1 MSQIAYDPVKDKF
14 AGIIRNSRFLR
25 WLFYLTLDLFF
36 LRSWHVRKILRELK
50 HTNGDKINKILDAG
64 NGFGQYDRVL
74 LNIFSHSFVKAVDVK
89 DDYLDDCRFYFKK
102 QIENGRMEIEKQ
114 DLLEY
119 KEPGYDLVLCVDVL
133 EHIHEDVRVMKNM
146 FESLNLGG
154 FFLMHSPSHLAEE
167 DAGDDEF
174 FVDEHARAGYSNEDI
189 SKKLK
194 LAGFNPVKIL
204 YTYGKFGHAAWV
216 MLIKLPMLFL
226 NRVGFF
232 GVLLLP
238 FWYILT
244 LLPSLILMLTDTVS
258 SNQSGTGILA
268 LAQKSQKQTK

>member
-25 WLFYLTLDLFF
+25 WLFYMALDLFF
-36 LRSWHVRKILRELK
+36 LRSWHVRKVLKELK
-50 HTNGDKINKILDAG
+50 RTEGNKIHKILDAG

-74 LNIFSHSFVKAVDVK
+74 LNIFKHSYVKAVDVK
-89 DDYLDDCRFYFKK
+89 EDYLDDCRFYFKK

-133 EHIHEDVRVMKNM
+133 EHIHEDVRVMENM
-146 FESLNLGG
+146 FESLKPGG

-167 DAGDDEF
+167 DAGEDDF
-174 FVDEHARAGYSNEDI
+174 FVDEHARAGYSKEDI

-194 LAGFNPVKIL
+194 LAGFNPVKIR

-226 NRVGFF
+226 NKVGFI

-238 FWYILT
+238 FWYVLT
-244 LLPSLILMLTDTVS
+244 LLPSLALMFADTAG
-258 SNQSGTGILA
+258 SNESGTGILA
-268 LAQKSQKQTK
+268 FAQKSQKQN

>member
-25 WLFYLTLDLFF
+25 WLFYMALDLFF
-36 LRSWHVRKILRELK
+36 LRSWHVRKVLKELK
-50 HTNGDKINKILDAG
+50 RTEGNKIHKILDAG

-74 LNIFSHSFVKAVDVK
+74 LNIFKHSYVKAVDVK
-89 DDYLDDCRFYFKK
+89 EDYLDDCRFYFKK

-133 EHIHEDVRVMKNM
+133 EHIHEDVHVMENM
-146 FESLNLGG
+146 FESLKPGG

-167 DAGDDEF
+167 DAGEDDF
-174 FVDEHARAGYSNEDI
+174 FVDEHARAGYSKEDI

-194 LAGFNPVKIL
+194 LAGFNPVKIR

-226 NRVGFF
+226 NKVGFI

-238 FWYILT
+238 FWYVLT
-244 LLPSLILMLTDTVS
+244 LLPSLALMFADTAG
-258 SNQSGTGILA
+258 SNESGTGILA
-268 LAQKSQKQTK
+268 FAQKSQKQN